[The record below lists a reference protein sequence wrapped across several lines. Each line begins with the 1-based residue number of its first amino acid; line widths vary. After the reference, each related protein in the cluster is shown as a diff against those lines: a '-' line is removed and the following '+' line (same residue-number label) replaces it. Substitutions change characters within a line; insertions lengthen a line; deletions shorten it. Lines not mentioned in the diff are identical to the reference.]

1 MDEQSFLATIAKAKA
16 VDAAAVQRGSSNVAP
31 VRSKAVK
38 PRGGQMMSQRQPIM
52 EDFNAGLD
60 EKESA
65 LDAMY
70 LSQAAQMTSH
80 QAPVQQYPQ
89 QQYTP
94 QPQYPQQGTNHTR
107 MPSFIKESMESHPI
121 DTSVFDPNPL
131 NRVKIPEQQQ
141 PIQEQV
147 VARPQA
153 NTYAPQA
160 GVDYSVMRAIIN
172 ECLETKLKEHSVLN
186 EGSSPIKTILLKE
199 GMIKIVDNKGNI
211 FEAKLKK
218 IGNIND
224 DK

>member
-60 EKESA
+60 EKDSE
-65 LDAMY
+65 LDSMY

-89 QQYTP
+89 QQYA
-94 QPQYPQQGTNHTR
+94 QPQYSQQGTNHTK
-107 MPSFIKESMESHPI
+107 MPSFIRESMESHPI

-131 NRVKIPEQQQ
+131 NRIKVPEQQQ

-147 VARPQA
+147 VTRTQN
-153 NTYAPQA
+153 NTYVPQ
-160 GVDYSVMRAIIN
+160 GSVDYSVMRAIIN
-172 ECLETKLKEHSVLN
+172 ECLETKLKEHSMLN
-186 EGSSPIKTILLKE
+186 ESSSPIKTILLKE

-218 IGNIND
+218 VGNIND